1 MPFGSV
7 EESKQNVFSTNNT
20 RALITTTFLT
30 ELSLQ
35 CRPCIKGE
43 NNLSNPNALIYI
55 YEADIDTTFLSMWI
69 TFQKTM
75 PGFPARSCNIY
86 FFTKAALQFVPSPSI
101 IRCSIPHPT
110 QRPSNPIPSHPIQ
123 PLMAPRRYVHLW
135 HVIFFFFWLRAL
147 INWILYFCA
156 LSNYCL
162 SHFFPAAFSF
172 DCWVRAP
179 RPPQSLDFE
188 LCLICILICQNSPWV
203 SAWLARNFYL
213 LGSPFQHPVCSI
225 SGFKSI
231 MNSVHMYA
239 DK

>member
-1 MPFGSV
+1 MQFPDGTWPLV
-7 EESKQNVFSTNNT
+7 
-20 RALITTTFLT
+20 RIHAYMMIPLPLWIYM
-30 ELSLQ
+30 
-35 CRPCIKGE
+35 PCICDDITSIYIGLKRWVFMSCLGL
-43 NNLSNPNALIYI
+43 NFNMWPLNDWMHLDYISIPSNPN
-55 YEADIDTTFLSMWI
+55 
-69 TFQKTM
+69 
-75 PGFPARSCNIY
+75 
-86 FFTKAALQFVPSPSI
+86 
-101 IRCSIPHPT
+101 
-110 QRPSNPIPSHPIQ
+110 PSHPIQ